1 MPRERRDKSATL
13 EDIFEQLQLLVNLIS
28 LQVASEKSVTEGA
41 RLLKM
46 AGLDNRTIAEVLNTT
61 DATVRALTANLRVK
75 LGRKRS

>member
-1 MPRERRDKSATL
+1 MPRERRDQTEIL
-13 EDIFEQLQLLVNLIS
+13 EDILAQLELLVNLIS

-46 AGLDNRTIAEVLNTT
+46 GGLDNRTIAEVLNTT

-75 LGRKRS
+75 IGRKRS